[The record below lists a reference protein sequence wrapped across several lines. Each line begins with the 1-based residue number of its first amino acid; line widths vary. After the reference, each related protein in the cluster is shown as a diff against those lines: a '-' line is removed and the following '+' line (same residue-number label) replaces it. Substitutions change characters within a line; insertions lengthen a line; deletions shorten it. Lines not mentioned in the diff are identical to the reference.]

1 MRQIISFVASIL
13 FMFFLFP
20 SFKRHPRPIWYWVW
34 YLSLAIVC
42 IGATGLGLWMLIA
55 AKFRVKY
62 SMLVLMGIMMIVLM
76 PSALIR
82 ATLLF
87 RAYRKRTRQQ

>member
-20 SFKRHPRPIWYWVW
+20 SFKHHPRPIWYWIW

-42 IGATGLGLWMLIA
+42 IGATGFGLWMLVV

-62 SMLVLMGIMMIVLM
+62 STSVLMGILMIALM

-87 RAYRKRTRQQ
+87 RAYRKRNSHQ